1 MMQAQIGAMAT
12 EYSLSWILPFVR
24 QSLQGRSNLS
34 FEGYVDGLLSVLDG
48 AGLEG
53 IEKRSPVA
61 GRSTIYNFSAAPYG
75 LLFAATE
82 AFHYLVRA
90 GLVMPG
96 APTNRPGFPT
106 QGTFYITARGLSWAA
121 GDEPVPEE
129 SAEYMRVLRK
139 LVPALDPVIEQYVS
153 EGLSSFA
160 RANYFAAAVMI
171 GAASE
176 KAIYLL
182 AESMVGALND
192 SSRRADLEKLLEK
205 RRLNSLLNFV
215 DTAIADA
222 HKKDAIPYAVAEGAS
237 RHLMSLF
244 ESIRV
249 QRNDA
254 VHPMNA
260 QVSADSV
267 RLSFAAFPHALEKL
281 EAIRTWLVGHP
292 KSI

>member
-1 MMQAQIGAMAT
+1 MAT
-12 EYSLSWILPFVR
+12 EYTLSWILPFVR
-24 QSLQGRSNLS
+24 ESLRSRGN
-34 FEGYVDGLLSVLDG
+34 FGFDGYVDGLWSVLEKVG
-48 AGLEG
+48 VPK
-53 IEKRSPVA
+53 IEKRSTLA
-61 GRSTIYNFSAAPYG
+61 GYTGTNFDFSQAPYD
-75 LLFAATE
+75 LRVVATE
-82 AFHYLVRA
+82 AFYYLIRT

-106 QGTFYITARGLSWAA
+106 QGTFYITARGLSWAV

-129 SAEYMRVLRK
+129 SVEYLKLLRR
-139 LVPALDPVIEQYVS
+139 LVPTLDSVIEQYIS
-153 EGLSSFA
+153 EGLSSFI
-160 RANYFAAAVMI
+160 RETYFAAAVMV

-182 AESMVGALND
+182 AESMLNAFKD
-192 SSRRADLEKLLEK
+192 SSRRVDLEKLLEK
-205 RRLNSLLNFV
+205 RRLNSLLSFV
-215 DTAIADA
+215 DATIAEA

-244 ESIRV
+244 ESIRT

-267 RLSFAAFPHALEKL
+267 RLSYAAFPHALEKL
-281 EAIRTWLVGHP
+281 EAIRTWLISHP